1 MKRHRTGSPLLG
13 AALTAAF
20 SFAASLAAPTTGY
33 AQERPDHRC
42 GPSFSD
48 ARCGPT
54 RCCSA
59 GGWCGGPTEAHC
71 SSQVGFEGR
80 FNGPPVAP
88 APAPAPAPT
97 LTIAGA
103 WSWFN
108 NTVSTFNADG
118 TGRATNNFTCRWRV
132 LDAAARR
139 IEINWNN
146 GQWVDTLTLSADGRS
161 LAGTNQRNM
170 RVTGTRR

>member
-1 MKRHRTGSPLLG
+1 MKRHRTASPLLG

-20 SFAASLAAPTTGY
+20 SLAASLAAPATGY

-48 ARCGPT
+48 ALCAPT

-59 GGWCGGPTEAHC
+59 AGYCGGPTEVHC

-80 FNGPPVAP
+80 FNGPPA
-88 APAPAPAPT
+88 APAPT

-103 WSWFN
+103 WTWFN
-108 NTVSTFNADG
+108 RTVSTFDANG

-146 GQWVDTLTLSADGRS
+146 GQWVDTLTLSDDGRS
-161 LAGTNQRNM
+161 LTGTNQRNM
-170 RVTGTRR
+170 RVSGTRR